1 MTTSASS
8 STSAPSSATSPS
20 VILMGTSNTNQLHSL
35 IAINSTQLSI
45 KLSKG
50 GNYASWK
57 SQFENLLFGYD
68 LMGYLD
74 GTKVC
79 PPAVIAPPQNNSVEP
94 ASQEAVPN
102 PAYHIWLRQD
112 RLLLHAIQVSC
123 TGAAQSIVTR
133 STTSVQAWNKL
144 ESTYANRSN
153 TRKLGLLDSLTN
165 VNLSDKSIT
174 DYMQGIKD
182 ILDNLEL
189 IGHSVDDGA
198 AVIHTLNGLGPA
210 YLSLASA
217 IRARDS
223 PISFEEL
230 YDKLI
235 DHETFLKREDA
246 KKGVPQVTAQ
256 FNQRTSNR
264 RGRGYQGNSSSH
276 MGHGQSGG
284 SGNTNYNH
292 NMQNFGSANTGGSR
306 NFSTQGSSYRPNHF
320 PHYSQQW
327 CPPYSNNQSRPV
339 CQLCDK
345 VGHTARV
352 CRSRPQI
359 SSQAW
364 PQAHTMTANNQP
376 ASQNNWVLDTGA
388 SHHMTSDLQNLSLH
402 SEYGGSE
409 DIMVGDGKTIPIT
422 HIGSTSLSTPSNSF
436 CLTNVL
442 CSPHISHN
450 LVSVS
455 QFCSHNNTSVEFFP
469 DYFLVKDLTTGA
481 SLVRGQNKG
490 NLYVWPQSIRPS
502 HSVSG
507 AHQFFMSSQHNV
519 SSRSWHCRLGHPSHP
534 ILQRLISS
542 HCLPVTKSETSVS
555 HCSACLCNKSHKLP
569 FGISTLISNKPFE
582 ILFTDV
588 WGPAH
593 IQSFDKNKYYVIFVD
608 YFSKYT
614 WLFPLKNKSDVP
626 TVFRRFKLFV
636 ENFFNTR
643 IKTVYSDGS
652 GEAQSLGLDL
662 QNLGIQHLK
671 SPPHTPEH
679 VGTAERK
686 HRHVETALTLLHH
699 ASMPPKYWS
708 LAFSTA
714 VYLINRMP
722 TKVLGHHSPYFRL
735 FGKEPNYRK
744 LRIFGC
750 LCYPWLRPYTSHK
763 LQPRSRP
770 CVFVGY
776 STEHSAYLCL
786 DRSTGKVF
794 VSCHVVFVEH
804 NFPFSTAVGH
814 TPPLSPTQVSDW
826 TESSPLLDLPQY
838 PNDPPLVKH
847 SLPDIIPL
855 HVPHVP
861 TLPLPPGVPSP
872 LSTPSQVA
880 QLPPPA
886 AVLLPPAPLSHT
898 GRPPHASHSA
908 EAPAQPESAPP
919 PVTPTSPPPN
929 VIQTR
934 SRNQIF
940 KPKAI
945 FDLHATTHA
954 APLTEPTSLIQAKK
968 FMEWRNAMSAEC
980 DALVSNGTWT
990 LVPSHSSQN
999 VVGCKW
1005 IFRIKRHPDGS
1016 VARYKALC

>member
-1 MTTSASS
+1 M
-8 STSAPSSATSPS
+8 
-20 VILMGTSNTNQLHSL
+20 
-35 IAINSTQLSI
+35 
-45 KLSKG
+45 
-50 GNYASWK
+50 
-57 SQFENLLFGYD
+57 
-68 LMGYLD
+68 
-74 GTKVC
+74 
-79 PPAVIAPPQNNSVEP
+79 
-94 ASQEAVPN
+94 
-102 PAYHIWLRQD
+102 
-112 RLLLHAIQVSC
+112 
-123 TGAAQSIVTR
+123 
-133 STTSVQAWNKL
+133 
-144 ESTYANRSN
+144 
-153 TRKLGLLDSLTN
+153 
-165 VNLSDKSIT
+165 
-174 DYMQGIKD
+174 
-182 ILDNLEL
+182 
-189 IGHSVDDGA
+189 
-198 AVIHTLNGLGPA
+198 
-210 YLSLASA
+210 
-217 IRARDS
+217 
-223 PISFEEL
+223 
-230 YDKLI
+230 
-235 DHETFLKREDA
+235 
-246 KKGVPQVTAQ
+246 
-256 FNQRTSNR
+256 
-264 RGRGYQGNSSSH
+264 
-276 MGHGQSGG
+276 
-284 SGNTNYNH
+284 
-292 NMQNFGSANTGGSR
+292 
-306 NFSTQGSSYRPNHF
+306 
-320 PHYSQQW
+320 
-327 CPPYSNNQSRPV
+327 
-339 CQLCDK
+339 
-345 VGHTARV
+345 
-352 CRSRPQI
+352 
-359 SSQAW
+359 
-364 PQAHTMTANNQP
+364 
-376 ASQNNWVLDTGA
+376 
-388 SHHMTSDLQNLSLH
+388 
-402 SEYGGSE
+402 
-409 DIMVGDGKTIPIT
+409 
-422 HIGSTSLSTPSNSF
+422 
-436 CLTNVL
+436 
-442 CSPHISHN
+442 
-450 LVSVS
+450 
-455 QFCSHNNTSVEFFP
+455 SVEFFP

-490 NLYVWPQSIRPS
+490 NLYVWPQSSRPS

-519 SSRSWHCRLGHPSHP
+519 SSRSWHSRLGHPSQP

-555 HCSACLCNKSHKLP
+555 LCSACLCNKSHKLP

-614 WLFPLKNKSDVP
+614 WLYPLKNKSDVP
-626 TVFRRFKLFV
+626 TVFRRFKLLV

-652 GEAQSLGLDL
+652 GETQSLGLDL

-679 VGTAERK
+679 VGTAECK
-686 HRHVETALTLLHH
+686 HRHVVETALTLLHH

-722 TKVLGHHSPYFRL
+722 TKVLGYHSPYFRL

-750 LCYPWLRPYTSHK
+750 LCYTWLRPYTSHK

-786 DRSTGKVF
+786 DRSTGK
-794 VSCHVVFVEH
+794 SG
-804 NFPFSTAVGH
+804 TAY
-814 TPPLSPTQVSDW
+814 L
-826 TESSPLLDLPQY
+826 
-838 PNDPPLVKH
+838 NDPPQVEH
-847 SLPDIIPL
+847 SLPDIIL
-855 HVPHVP
+855 IHVPPVP
-861 TLPLPPGVPSP
+861 TLPLPPGVLSP
-872 LSTPSQVA
+872 LSTPLQVA
-880 QLPPPA
+880 HLPPPK

-908 EAPAQPESAPP
+908 EAPAQPESALP
-919 PVTPTSPPPN
+919 PVSPASPPPN

-954 APLTEPTSLIQAKK
+954 APLTEPTSLIQAQK

-1005 IFRIKRHPDGS
+1005 IFRIKRHLDGS
-1016 VARYKALC
+1016 VARYKARLVAKGFHQRPSIDFIETFNPIVKPVTVRLILTLAVTNGWHLRQLDVNNAFLQGSLSDDVYMTQPPGFVDSTKPHHVCKLQKRFMASDRPLALGSSESQVGDFIAVLAFRFSLKDLGQLSFFLGVEAVNSTSGIFLSQQKYIRDLLARTNMLEANTVSTPISLADTLKLADGSTPTDVTQYRQVVGSLQYLSLTSSDVSFAVNKLS